1 LRAPGELAGGE
12 GGADQGQ
19 AEPVGAGVDSGG
31 PAVGGVVGGDK
42 ERELGER
49 GVDVGGERGELAAA
63 GDGGGHV
70 EAGRAGAVVVLG
82 GRLGHGSSLPSIRS
96 KGNALHRGYAREIR
110 LVERVPLTP
119 VGKIDRKRLRTL
131 LTD

>member
-1 LRAPGELAGGE
+1 MRAPGELAGGE

-49 GVDVGGERGELAAA
+49 GELAAA

-82 GRLGHGSSLPSIRS
+82 GRLGHGSSPPSIRS

-110 LVERVPLTP
+110 VVERVPLTP